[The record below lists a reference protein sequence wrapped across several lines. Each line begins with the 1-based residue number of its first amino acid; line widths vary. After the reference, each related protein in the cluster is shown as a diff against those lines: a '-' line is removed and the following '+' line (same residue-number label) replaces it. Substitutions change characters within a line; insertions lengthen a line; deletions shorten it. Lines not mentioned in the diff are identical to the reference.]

1 MSWTFLLLLAAAC
14 YAQKA
19 VAPLVAGAWQPPPR
33 ARAAL
38 HLLAVPVLV
47 GLVVVQT
54 LSDGRELVLD
64 ARLPAVLVAG
74 IAAWR
79 GAPFLVVVLLAAV
92 VAAALRQLS

>member
-1 MSWTFLLLLAAAC
+1 MTWTFLLLLAAAC

-19 VAPLVAGAWQPPPR
+19 VAPLAAGAWQPPPR
-33 ARAAL
+33 LRAAL

-64 ARLPAVLVAG
+64 ARAPAVAVAVV
-74 IAAWR
+74 AAWR

-92 VAAALRQLS
+92 VAAGLRAIT